1 MINNFGI
8 LSMMRNKKL
17 LTCLLSFI
25 MIMAFSVDAFA
36 MQIFVKTE
44 SGKHIILEVEPTD
57 RIENIRLKIKDKE
70 GIEPCEQTLVFVD
83 KTLEDGNT
91 LQDYSIQKDSTLQLI
106 VKPHTHCI
114 CGKVDAIENGHVH
127 NADTIWKAWD
137 GKSDITYENNIA
149 YVYLTDN
156 ITGKI
161 LVSDNKTLYLCLNGK
176 TITGNKE
183 IAQDKNS
190 VIYVEKGSSLII
202 SDCNEN
208 VGTITSVSSDNLK
221 GVINFGNFVFYN
233 GYISANGDVGVYN
246 KGIFTMNGGTISNN
260 QNGGVYNAGTFNLF
274 GSPLIID
281 NKNSEGGLN
290 NLYLE
295 SGVIVSVCGLT
306 DGAKIGIS
314 AATKPTDGAFVFVT
328 NDLVENNYFVSD
340 DDKYLIVKNADGIVL
355 MPVSSHIHSYKI
367 EYDDTYYWKK
377 CSTCDHITE
386 KEEYKEDEIEI
397 ISGDKVDVTVG
408 DKKELSF
415 VSRALFADFIKIKIN
430 NKTLD
435 KNNYSVKSGSTV
447 VTLNAD
453 YVSSL
458 AVGDY
463 TINIVSTSGVA
474 TATFTVNKKI
484 DNSTKSYSSKDKN
497 HDGIVS
503 CEEEMDSANWIWST
517 TKNACVYKVS
527 NTSVR

>member
-8 LSMMRNKKL
+8 LSLMRNKKL

-25 MIMAFSVDAFA
+25 MIMTFSVDAFA

-44 SGKHIILEVEPTD
+44 SGKHITLEVEPTD

-106 VKPHTHCI
+106 VKPHSHCV
-114 CGKVDAIENGHVH
+114 CGKVEAIENGHVH

-208 VGTITSVSSDNLK
+208 VGTITSISNDNLK

-233 GYISANGDVGVYN
+233 GYISANGNTGVYN

-260 QNGGVYNAGTFNLF
+260 QNGGIYNVGTLNLF
-274 GSPLIID
+274 GSPLII
-281 NKNSEGGLN
+281 NNMSSENSVT

-295 SGVIVSVCGLT
+295 SGVTVSVAACKILK
-306 DGAKIGIS
+306 DFGAKDVYVCLAHG
-314 AATKPTDGAFVFVT
+314 VFSGEAIDRIENSVIKELVVT
-328 NDLVENNYFVSD
+328 NSIPLNEEARLKTS
-340 DDKYLIVKNADGIVL
+340 KIKQLSIGRMMSKLITAISNHE
-355 MPVSSHIHSYKI
+355 PVSEVYGLFSAS
-367 EYDDTYYWKK
+367 
-377 CSTCDHITE
+377 SE
-386 KEEYKEDEIEI
+386 K
-397 ISGDKVDVTVG
+397 
-408 DKKELSF
+408 L
-415 VSRALFADFIKIKIN
+415 
-430 NKTLD
+430 
-435 KNNYSVKSGSTV
+435 
-447 VTLNAD
+447 
-453 YVSSL
+453 
-458 AVGDY
+458 
-463 TINIVSTSGVA
+463 
-474 TATFTVNKKI
+474 
-484 DNSTKSYSSKDKN
+484 
-497 HDGIVS
+497 
-503 CEEEMDSANWIWST
+503 
-517 TKNACVYKVS
+517 
-527 NTSVR
+527 